1 MARACE
7 SPVTDDRSTADWA
20 EEVVRV
26 DPAGNVYVRLSQRER
41 SVLLQLSPR
50 DALPHVLTRTRMGDV
65 SYNEID
71 RVSEREA
78 ADVAR
83 AYAVKLETGQT
94 IIARD
99 FPHLATGTVTPAD
112 VVPAPATAPR
122 TDHLDTGIHRFA
134 ISASGHTVVRR
145 AFSGEEI

>member
-1 MARACE
+1 MAGASENR
-7 SPVTDDRSTADWA
+7 VTDDRGPADWA
-20 EEVVRV
+20 EEIVRV
-26 DPAGNVYVRLSQRER
+26 DQGGNVYVRLSQRER

-50 DALPHVLTRTRMGDV
+50 NALPHVLVRTRMGDV

-99 FPHLATGTVTPAD
+99 FPHLATGTVAPAD
-112 VVPAPATAPR
+112 VVPVTAPR
-122 TDHLDTGIHRFA
+122 ADHIDTEVHRFA
-134 ISASGHTVVRR
+134 ISASGHTVVR
-145 AFSGEEI
+145 IHI